1 MYKLELN
8 NEQLTLLIKLIKG
21 SHTHSAHTKDTVL
34 DAIRPQ
40 LPADFVEPK
49 GELEK

>member
-1 MYKLELN
+1 MQIELN
-8 NEQLTLLIKLIKG
+8 NDQMEVLIKLIKG
-21 SHTHSAHTKDTVL
+21 SHTHSAHTKDIVL

-40 LPADFVEPK
+40 LPTDFVEPK